1 MKHKFL
7 IPKSW
12 NHLWLILSF
21 LFLSQNCNSEVIEK
35 LHVTI
40 SYLSLPTATAE
51 IKLEK
56 RDSLQI
62 ISATAAS
69 KGIVTAIYKVDNK
82 YISTCDLNFI
92 PINYEKEILQKN
104 FQEKK
109 IVQYNHDKSIAKTID
124 FINNTKISYPVESPT
139 YDIFSLLFAVRDMLP
154 FEYNSFYCLANYDV
168 WNVDIKVIGNE
179 VLEFK
184 SGKFECIKYLAK
196 FKKVLDNNIISR
208 TDMLTNNLFNEK
220 NNLIFWY
227 SNDEN
232 HIPIKAKYVMFPFS
246 LHWNLE
252 EYWHK

>member
-1 MKHKFL
+1 M
-7 IPKSW
+7 
-12 NHLWLILSF
+12 ILSF
-21 LFLSQNCNSEVIEK
+21 LFLSHNCNSEVIEK
-35 LHVTI
+35 LYVTI
-40 SYLSLPTATAE
+40 SYLSLRTATAE

-56 RDSLQI
+56 RDSVQI
-62 ISATAAS
+62 ISVIASS
-69 KGIVTAIYKVDNK
+69 KGIVSAIYNVDNK
-82 YISTCDLNFI
+82 YISTCDLDFV
-92 PINYEKEILQKN
+92 PIYYEKEILQKD

-109 IVQYNHDKSIAKTID
+109 IVQYKHDKSMAKTID
-124 FINNTKISYPVESPT
+124 FINNTEISYPIERTT
-139 YDIFSLLFAVRDMLP
+139 YDIFSLLFAVRDLIP
-154 FEYNSFYCLANYDV
+154 FEYNSFFCLANYDV
-168 WNVDIKVIGNE
+168 WNVNIKFIGNE

-184 SGKFECIKYLAK
+184 SGKFECQKYLAK